1 MGVAQLTGDAEA
13 DSRFCFQKEAFGIKC
28 LLLNAAESALE
39 SHLAIDLRPP
49 FSLVAGP
56 AIDNLGLRR
65 VLPIAA
71 ATGSVG
77 ALLFATANRGL
88 ASLGRLMLGAG
99 GVFALVLK
107 RPAPALGNPHH
118 VGSKA

>member
-56 AIDNLGLRR
+56 AIDNLGLRH

-71 ATGSVG
+71 ATVSVG
-77 ALLFATANRGL
+77 ALPFATGNKRIGEP
-88 ASLGRLMLGAG
+88 GQVDAG
-99 GVFALVLK
+99 GGRRL
-107 RPAPALGNPHH
+107 RTGIEETGPAARK
-118 VGSKA
+118 S

>member
-1 MGVAQLTGDAEA
+1 MGVAQLTGSAGP
-13 DSRFCFQKEAFGIKC
+13 DSRFCFQEEALDTQR

-71 ATGSVG
+71 ATVSVG
-77 ALLFATANRGL
+77 ALLFATANSGL

-99 GVFALVLK
+99 GVFAPVLK
-107 RPAPALGNPHH
+107 RPAPPLGNPDH